1 MGSDSG
7 KDLPFDERIFSHPA
21 RFALDIVVLIVVLT
35 ALLVVGLSGNSPLPT
50 VPPAGIVSDS
60 LSGLLALGTLSLA
73 YATGYMAQSV
83 RLQAKS
89 AERARQDQL
98 APHLS
103 INLLEKRRE
112 ESSGSAPRPVMV
124 SPFFTRVEGERRL
137 KFVVRNMGPGNAIQV
152 RVECPAE
159 LVPGN
164 GPWTGGDFPPVPE
177 LSSHSPRHVPVENR
191 SLMANES
198 YEFEIT
204 AAFPDPSTSG
214 GASGTYKLLGRLCIL
229 AACKD
234 VEGREIPTEQFR
246 LSLQQIVPVAFRTG
260 QDSLGDLVPH
270 GRGYELLWSE
280 PRARNPPEGA
290 GWIPFP
296 VMQ

>member
-7 KDLPFDERIFSHPA
+7 KDLAFDERIFSHPA
-21 RFALDIVVLIVVLT
+21 RFALAIVVLIVALT

-137 KFVVRNMGPGNAIQV
+137 KFVVRNMGPGNAMQV

-164 GPWTGGDFPPVPE
+164 GPWTGGDFPLVPE

-191 SLMANES
+191 SLMANEA
-198 YEFEIT
+198 YEFEIM
-204 AAFPDPSTSG
+204 AAFPDPSASG
-214 GASGTYKLLGRLCIL
+214 RSSGTYKLLGRLCIL

-246 LSLQQIVPVAFRTG
+246 LTLQQIVPVAFRTG
-260 QDSLGDLVPH
+260 QDSLGDLVPQ

-280 PRARNPPEGA
+280 PRAGNPPEGA
-290 GWIPFP
+290 GWIPIP
-296 VMQ
+296 VPQ